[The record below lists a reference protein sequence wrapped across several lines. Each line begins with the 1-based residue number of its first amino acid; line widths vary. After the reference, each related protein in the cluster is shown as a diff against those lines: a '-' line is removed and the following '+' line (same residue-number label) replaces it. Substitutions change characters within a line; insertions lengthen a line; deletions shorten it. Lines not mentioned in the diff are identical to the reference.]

1 MNTPQNHRLGLILTG
16 MAALSWS
23 SAGVFTRLI
32 TADLATMLFW
42 RGIFSGSAIFIV
54 YLILER
60 QGALRKVL
68 TMGLP
73 GLGVAVLSAAGM
85 ITGIGSIRY
94 GSVAD
99 AMVIYATVPFVT
111 AGIAYLFIGERTSRS
126 TIVAS
131 LVALGGVVVML
142 LGSAWAGSW
151 GGSMTGKILA
161 ALMTLCMAGFSVI
174 LRGHR
179 DLPMLPAM
187 ALSAWLCSLVC
198 FAFAEPLGISTLN
211 LLLCIAFGIF
221 QNAAGL
227 VFYTLG
233 SRRIPAAEATLLAAL
248 EVPFTPLWVFLFMGE
263 TPGLWTLVGGG
274 IVLAALFGHILGG
287 FRRAI
292 SLRPLQNF
300 IP

>member
-1 MNTPQNHRLGLILTG
+1 M
-16 MAALSWS
+16 
-23 SAGVFTRLI
+23 
-32 TADLATMLFW
+32 TMLFW
-42 RGIFSGSAIFIV
+42 RGLFSGSTILVV
-54 YLILER
+54 YLILEGR
-60 QGALRKVL
+60 GALQRMA

-85 ITGIGSIRY
+85 ITGIGSIRF

-126 TIVAS
+126 TIIAS
-131 LVALGGVVVML
+131 LFALGGVVVML
-142 LGSAWAGSW
+142 LGSDW
-151 GGSMTGKILA
+151 GGSMMGKLLA
-161 ALMTLCMAGFSVI
+161 ALMTLCMASFSVI

-187 ALSAWLCSLVC
+187 ALSAFLCSSITFW
-198 FAFAEPLGISTLN
+198 FADPLAISQQDW
-211 LLLCIAFGIF
+211 LLCIAFGVC

-248 EVPFTPLWVFLFMGE
+248 EVPFTPFWVWLFMAE
-263 TPGLWTLVGGG
+263 TPGLWTLAGGG
-274 IVLAALFGHILGG
+274 IVLAALFGHILAEFWRGSG
-287 FRRAI
+287 QKQGAVNA
-292 SLRPLQNF
+292 LPM
-300 IP
+300 P